1 MEVRASSRQGSEA
14 PAEEQGTY
22 LGSSHLCWRPT
33 SNPLSQLPCLVTVG
47 CPQQA
52 SAHKSPTAAQNTP
65 PKSSRRLRTLLLH
78 PVNRQIAPSSLCRN
92 VAVSPR
98 SSREGQIPSNNFS
111 KCRTR
116 SPRRTTARPPDVIP
130 RLLPP
135 PPPPKPVTLIGC
147 RGDTQNR
154 QRRVTDARNRRPTR
168 SVSPCPPARSTSSRR
183 SAPRSSS
190 APRARTC
197 ASRAPSACPPR
208 PSRSPPARP
217 LAVRVPRP
225 GTATRCASTSVS
237 SSALPLVRRR
247 RFSVRKVLTD
257 HCSLNAPTEV
267 VKQIIVNIDA
277 GVEVEVTIAA

>member
-1 MEVRASSRQGSEA
+1 VRLQQRNKVRTSEAHICAGDPRPIHSANCHASLPWAVHNRLARTKALPQRKTPHQKVRADFARSSCIPSTAKSRLHHF
-14 PAEEQGTY
+14 AE
-22 LGSSHLCWRPT
+22 T
-33 SNPLSQLPCLVTVG
+33 SQFPRVRVVKD
-47 CPQQA
+47 
-52 SAHKSPTAAQNTP
+52 KSPPTTFQNVVP
-65 PKSSRRLRTLLLH
+65 EAREGPRRGPRTL
-78 PVNRQIAPSSLCRN
+78 
-92 VAVSPR
+92 
-98 SSREGQIPSNNFS
+98 SRDCF
-111 KCRTR
+111 
-116 SPRRTTARPPDVIP
+116 A
-130 RLLPP
+130 PP